1 MKREDER
8 AVVRAILRHD
18 FVAFVER
25 CFHTVSPGPSFLPN
39 WHLEAI
45 AYRLDQVVRGEIR
58 RLIITLPPRS
68 LKSICAS
75 VAFPAFVLGHNP
87 SARLIAVSY
96 SQDLTSK
103 HARDCRLV
111 MESGWYQQVFPG
123 TRLDKRKNTE
133 VEFETTARG
142 YRLGTSVGGTL
153 TGRGG
158 DFIIIDDPTKPAD
171 AMSETKRATANEFFD
186 TTLLS
191 RLDSKTDG
199 AIVIVMQRQHV
210 DDLVGHVLEKGTEWT
225 ILNLP
230 AIADEPQAIAL
241 GPDEVYRRA
250 VGEVLHPEREPLSAL
265 MELKASMGSAAFS
278 AQYQQQPVPREGNI
292 VKREWFRAFSS
303 PPASEAGDRIVQSW
317 DTASKVDPRND
328 YSACTTWLVRKNEY
342 YLLDVLRAR
351 LDFPDLRRRIL
362 SHAMAFRARTVLIE
376 DTGSG
381 TALIQDLKHEGK
393 IRPIGIK
400 PKGEKIER
408 LEGQSAVIEAG
419 CVILPEFAPWKEEF
433 IDEVIAFPGGRF
445 DDQVDS
451 LSQFL
456 IWVTRRPT
464 IRVG

>member
-303 PPASEAGDRIVQSW
+303 PPASETGDQIVQSW

-342 YLLDVLRAR
+342 YLLNVLRAR

-419 CVILPEFAPWKEEF
+419 CVVLPESAPWKEEF